1 MNLIELLMMPGIG
14 MIFGA
19 IPIEDL
25 MRRKNRFESLT
36 SKQVFSAQAVHAGLA
51 MIAAF
56 IGMMIFGTFSAASI
70 GAAMTTLFSAFNPFA
85 RFRHSGLGSA
95 LGSAL
100 SVSPFPILLFALMYI
115 TGYGV
120 LGKKHA
126 IGMMSGILG
135 TMLLA
140 PTTPHTIL
148 KAFEFIP
155 FRDISEHS
163 IFVIVLGLTLF
174 VKHLPDIRIVI
185 FEAMKEKYSDDE

>member
-1 MNLIELLMMPGIG
+1 MMPGIG

-19 IPIEDL
+19 IPVEDL
-25 MRRKNRFESLT
+25 MRRKNRFEPLT
-36 SKQVFSAQAVHAGLA
+36 RKQHYGTLIVHAGLA
-51 MIAAF
+51 MLSAF
-56 IGMMIFGTFSAASI
+56 IGMMIFGTFSAAAI

-85 RFRHSGLGSA
+85 RFRHTGIGSA
-95 LGSAL
+95 FGAAL
-100 SVSPFPILLFALMYI
+100 AVSPFPIILFALMYA

-148 KAFEFIP
+148 KAVEFIP
-155 FRDISEHS
+155 FRDITEHS
-163 IFVIVLGLTLF
+163 VFIIGLGLTIF
-174 VKHLPDIRIVI
+174 VKYLPDIRIVVLD
-185 FEAMKEKYSDDE
+185 AMKEHYSDED

>member
-1 MNLIELLMMPGIG
+1 MMPSIG

-19 IPIEDL
+19 IPVEDL
-25 MRRKNRFESLT
+25 MRRKNRFEPLT
-36 SKQVFSAQAVHAGLA
+36 RKQHYGVLIVHAGLA
-51 MIAAF
+51 MLSAF
-56 IGMMIFGTFSAASI
+56 IGMIIFGTFSAAAI

-85 RFRHSGLGSA
+85 RFRHTGIGSA
-95 LGSAL
+95 FGAVLA
-100 SVSPFPILLFALMYI
+100 VSPFPIILFALMYT

-148 KAFEFIP
+148 KAVEFIP
-155 FRDISEHS
+155 FRDITEHS
-163 IFVIVLGLTLF
+163 IFIIALGLTIF
-174 VKHLPDIRIVI
+174 VKYLPDIRIVVLD
-185 FEAMKEKYSDDE
+185 AMKEHYSDKD

>member
-14 MIFGA
+14 MLFGA

-25 MRRKNRFESLT
+25 MRRRNRFESLS
-36 SKQVFSAQAVHAGLA
+36 SKQRVSAEAVHVGLS
-51 MIAAF
+51 MISAF
-56 IGMMIFGTFSAASI
+56 IGMMIFGTFSAAAI
-70 GAAMTTLFSAFNPFA
+70 GAAMTALFSTFNPFA
-85 RFRHSGLGSA
+85 RFRHSGIRAVLGA
-95 LGSAL
+95 AIA
-100 SVSPFPILLFALMYI
+100 VSLFPILLFALMYA

-135 TMLLA
+135 TILLV

-148 KAFEFIP
+148 KSVQFIP
-155 FRDISEHS
+155 FRDITEHTVF
-163 IFVIVLGLTLF
+163 IIILGLTLF

-185 FEAMKEKYSDDE
+185 LEAMQEKYSDEE

>member
-1 MNLIELLMMPGIG
+1 MNVIELLMMPGIG

-25 MRRKNRFESLT
+25 IRKRNRFEALT
-36 SKQVFSAQAVHAGLA
+36 IKQSFSAQVVHAGLS

-56 IGMMIFGTFSAASI
+56 IGMMIFGTFSAAAI
-70 GAAMTTLFSAFNPFA
+70 GATMTTLFSAFNPFA
-85 RFRHSGLGSA
+85 RFRHSGIGSA
-95 LGSAL
+95 FGAAL
-100 SVSPFPILLFALMYI
+100 AVSPFPILLFALMYA

-174 VKHLPDIRIVI
+174 MKNLPDIRIVVLD
-185 FEAMKEKYSDDE
+185 AMKEKYSDED

>member
-14 MIFGA
+14 MLFGA

-25 MRRKNRFESLT
+25 MRRRNRFEDLSA
-36 SKQVFSAQAVHAGLA
+36 KQRVSAEAVNAGFA
-51 MIAAF
+51 MISAF
-56 IGMMIFGTFSAASI
+56 IGMMLFGTFSAAAI
-70 GAAMTTLFSAFNPFA
+70 GAAMTALFSTFNPFA
-85 RFRHSGLGSA
+85 RFRHSGIGAVLGA
-95 LGSAL
+95 TLA
-100 SVSPFPILLFALMYI
+100 VSPFPILLFAVMYA

-135 TMLLA
+135 TILLV

-148 KAFEFIP
+148 KSLEFIP
-155 FRDISEHS
+155 FLDITEHTVF
-163 IFVIVLGLTLF
+163 IIILGLTLF

-185 FEAMKEKYSDDE
+185 IEAMQEKYSDED

>member
-14 MIFGA
+14 MLFGA

-25 MRRKNRFESLT
+25 MRRRNRFEALSA
-36 SKQVFSAQAVHAGLA
+36 KQKISAEAVHAGLS
-51 MIAAF
+51 MISAF
-56 IGMMIFGTFSAASI
+56 IGIMIFGTFSAAAI
-70 GAAMTTLFSAFNPFA
+70 GSAMTALFGTFNPFA
-85 RFRHSGLGSA
+85 RFRHSGIGAVLGA
-95 LGSAL
+95 TLA
-100 SVSPFPILLFALMYI
+100 VSPFPILLFAVMYA

-135 TMLLA
+135 TILLV

-148 KAFEFIP
+148 KSMEFIP
-155 FRDISEHS
+155 FRDITEHTVF
-163 IFVIVLGLTLF
+163 IIILGLTLF

-185 FEAMKEKYSDDE
+185 LEAMQEKYSDED